1 MFTSNHLHSPYNTP
15 SSSQIT
21 HSSHSPT
28 VLSILSHMHSSLITH
43 PSTGESSA
51 TNPPSDRP
59 TSSTNKIAPRTLKL
73 IDPPSEWPTP
83 RSTHHL
89 QIGPPHPPASRTHEP
104 ISLCPSLTIGL
115 VILIFFVL
123 IFVSCVVYIFW
134 FSVIIFVWILRKCEK
149 HDKNGFSRAFSTT
162 QPNTRKY
169 FPKHFLECNQTLEN
183 IFLSRKYFTLGKY
196 FTPNQT

>member
-1 MFTSNHLHSPYNTP
+1 MFGSYRKLVQTENHFCVGCKIRAHSCKSISGFIFTSNHLHSPYNTP

-28 VLSILSHMHSSLITH
+28 ILSILSHMHSSLITH

-59 TSSTNKIAPRTLKL
+59 TSSTNEITPRTLKL

-115 VILIFFVL
+115 VILILLFWFLFLVL
-123 IFVSCVVYIFW
+123 FIYFVS
-134 FSVIIFVWILRKCEK
+134 L
-149 HDKNGFSRAFSTT
+149 
-162 QPNTRKY
+162 
-169 FPKHFLECNQTLEN
+169 
-183 IFLSRKYFTLGKY
+183 
-196 FTPNQT
+196 